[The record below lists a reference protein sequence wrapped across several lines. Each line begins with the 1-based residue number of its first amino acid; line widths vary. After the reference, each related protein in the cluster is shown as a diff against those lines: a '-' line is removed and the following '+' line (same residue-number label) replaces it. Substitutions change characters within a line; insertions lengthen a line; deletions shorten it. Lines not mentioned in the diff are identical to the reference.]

1 MLKKIRKTAVSLFF
15 AMAMAVAMS
24 VTAFASGAG
33 PDPYAAE
40 VTFEN
45 ESVRGSVEIT
55 KFKENKKDVLQ
66 GVTFKLQSLDAT
78 IVQEK
83 TTGADGKVLFSDL
96 MPGRYTITETKTA
109 DGYTLLKDPIDVSI
123 PYGVEEQKA
132 KDDGLDV
139 SKAVLYKGTYYYYD
153 LKFEVAD
160 EATFVVPMTGFFD
173 HWTNYLWLVA
183 AFILMGGGAFFLI
196 RKKNVV

>member
-1 MLKKIRKTAVSLFF
+1 MVL
-15 AMAMAVAMS
+15 AMAMS
-24 VTAFASGAG
+24 ITAFASGTG

-45 ESVRGSVEIT
+45 ESVRGSVDIT
-55 KFKENKKDVLQ
+55 KFKENKRDVLQ
-66 GVTFKLQSLDAT
+66 GVTFKLQSLDAS
-78 IVQEK
+78 IVQKK

-109 DGYTLLKDPIDVSI
+109 DGYTLLKDPIEVNI

-132 KDDGLDV
+132 IDDGLDV
-139 SKAVLYKGTYYYYD
+139 SKAVLYKGMYYYYD

-183 AFILMGGGAFFLI
+183 AFILMGAGAFSLMK
-196 RKKNVV
+196 KKNACCSQRKLKSL

>member
-1 MLKKIRKTAVSLFF
+1 MLKKIKKTAVSLFF
-15 AMAMAVAMS
+15 AMVLAMAMS
-24 VTAFASGAG
+24 ITAFASGTG

-45 ESVRGSVEIT
+45 ESVRGSVDIT
-55 KFKENKKDVLQ
+55 KFKENKRDVLQ
-66 GVTFKLQSLDAT
+66 GVTFKLKSLDAS

-109 DGYTLLKDPIDVSI
+109 DGYTLLKDPIEVSI

-132 KDDGLDV
+132 IDDGLDV
-139 SKAVLYKGTYYYYD
+139 SKAVLYKGMYYYYD
-153 LKFEVAD
+153 LKYEIAD
-160 EATFVVPMTGFFD
+160 EAVFVLPMTGFFD
-173 HWTNYLWLVA
+173 HWTNYIWLVA
-183 AFILMGGGAFFLI
+183 AFILMGGGIFFLI
-196 RKKNVV
+196 KKKNVV

>member
-1 MLKKIRKTAVSLFF
+1 MVL
-15 AMAMAVAMS
+15 AMAMS
-24 VTAFASGAG
+24 ITAFASGTG

-55 KFKENKKDVLQ
+55 KFKENKRDVLQ
-66 GVTFKLQSLDAT
+66 GVTFKLKSLDAS

-109 DGYTLLKDPIDVSI
+109 DGYTLLKDPIEVSI

-132 KDDGLDV
+132 IDDGLDV
-139 SKAVLYKGTYYYYD
+139 SKAVLYKGMYYYYD
-153 LKFEVAD
+153 LKYEIAD
-160 EATFVVPMTGFFD
+160 EAVFVLPMTGFFD
-173 HWTNYLWLVA
+173 HWMNYIWLVA
-183 AFILMGGGAFFLI
+183 AFILMGGGIFFLI
-196 RKKNVV
+196 KKKNVV

>member
-15 AMAMAVAMS
+15 AMVLAMAMS
-24 VTAFASGAG
+24 ITAFASGTG

-55 KFKENKKDVLQ
+55 KFKENKRDVLQ
-66 GVTFKLQSLDAT
+66 GVTFKLKSLDAF
-78 IVQEK
+78 IVQET

-109 DGYTLLKDPIDVSI
+109 DGYTLLKDPIEVNI

-132 KDDGLDV
+132 IDDGLDV
-139 SKAVLYKGTYYYYD
+139 SKAVLYKGMYYYYD

-183 AFILMGGGAFFLI
+183 AFILMGAGAFSLM
-196 RKKNVV
+196 KKKGTA

>member
-15 AMAMAVAMS
+15 VMAMTVAMS
-24 VTAFASGAG
+24 VTAFASGTG

-78 IVQEK
+78 IVEEK

-109 DGYTLLKDPIDVSI
+109 DGYTLLKDPIEVSI

-183 AFILMGGGAFFLI
+183 AFILISFGAVFLL
-196 RKKNVV
+196 KKKRTA

>member
-83 TTGADGKVLFSDL
+83 TTGAD
-96 MPGRYTITETKTA
+96 
-109 DGYTLLKDPIDVSI
+109 
-123 PYGVEEQKA
+123 
-132 KDDGLDV
+132 
-139 SKAVLYKGTYYYYD
+139 
-153 LKFEVAD
+153 
-160 EATFVVPMTGFFD
+160 
-173 HWTNYLWLVA
+173 
-183 AFILMGGGAFFLI
+183 
-196 RKKNVV
+196 